1 MINAR
6 AKKTAGNI
14 CLNLIYALIGAA
26 MLLPI
31 YYLVITTFKTPAEAA
46 ASPLG
51 LPEHFTLEN
60 YIKALDAMAYGR
72 ALCNNLVITG
82 CAVGLLLVFSSMAA
96 YVIARSP
103 RKVFQRM
110 YSVFMVGLIVPFQ
123 IAIIPLYRIIS
134 GLHLMN
140 TLPGVIV
147 IDVFCINL
155 PLSIF
160 LFRGFMAIPHR
171 KVATISPDMI

>member
-51 LPEHFTLEN
+51 LTEHFTLEN
-60 YIKALDAMAYGR
+60 YIKALDAIIWSLPA
-72 ALCNNLVITG
+72 VPWG
-82 CAVGLLLVFSSMAA
+82 C
-96 YVIARSP
+96 
-103 RKVFQRM
+103 
-110 YSVFMVGLIVPFQ
+110 
-123 IAIIPLYRIIS
+123 
-134 GLHLMN
+134 
-140 TLPGVIV
+140 
-147 IDVFCINL
+147 C
-155 PLSIF
+155 
-160 LFRGFMAIPHR
+160 LFFRRWPPM
-171 KVATISPDMI
+171 

>member
-1 MINAR
+1 MR
-6 AKKTAGNI
+6 SLEQL
-14 CLNLIYALIGAA
+14 CW
-26 MLLPI
+26 LPI
-31 YYLVITTFKTPAEAA
+31 YYLVDQRPSRPRSEAA

-110 YSVFMVGLIVPFQ
+110 YSVFMVG
-123 IAIIPLYRIIS
+123 
-134 GLHLMN
+134 
-140 TLPGVIV
+140 
-147 IDVFCINL
+147 
-155 PLSIF
+155 
-160 LFRGFMAIPHR
+160 
-171 KVATISPDMI
+171 

>member
-82 CAVGLLLVFSSMAA
+82 CAVGLLLVLLLRFPKTCLTKIS
-96 YVIARSP
+96 
-103 RKVFQRM
+103 FQHHA
-110 YSVFMVGLIVPFQ
+110 FCLIK
-123 IAIIPLYRIIS
+123 S
-134 GLHLMN
+134 KN
-140 TLPGVIV
+140 
-147 IDVFCINL
+147 
-155 PLSIF
+155 
-160 LFRGFMAIPHR
+160 
-171 KVATISPDMI
+171 

>member
-1 MINAR
+1 MAAEPLGGKDIMINAR

-82 CAVGLLLVFSSMAA
+82 CAVGLLLVFRRWPPM
-96 YVIARSP
+96 
-103 RKVFQRM
+103 
-110 YSVFMVGLIVPFQ
+110 
-123 IAIIPLYRIIS
+123 
-134 GLHLMN
+134 
-140 TLPGVIV
+140 
-147 IDVFCINL
+147 
-155 PLSIF
+155 
-160 LFRGFMAIPHR
+160 
-171 KVATISPDMI
+171 